1 MSRRAL
7 SWLLIGLLAA
17 AAVGGAVAGLVAS
30 WRNAGDVAINIHGWI
45 AIGLAFGLTG
55 VLGGGL
61 MWLAFYSSRRGW
73 DDIDREP

>member
-7 SWLLIGLLAA
+7 FWVVAAVLAA
-17 AAVGGAVAGLVAS
+17 AAVGAAVAGLAAS
-30 WRNAGDVAINIHGWI
+30 WRNVGDAPITIHGWI
-45 AIGLAFGLTG
+45 AMALAFGVTG

-61 MWLAFYSSRRGW
+61 MWLAFYSARRGW